1 MGGGLFPLQLCVTE
15 LFNIAHKTLIFPHIF
30 YILARNIDTFPLQ
43 QRKRYDHFFVSLR
56 LLQFATVACTIFTR
70 TLEFIA

>member
-15 LFNIAHKTLIFPHIF
+15 LCNHAHKTLIFPHVF
-30 YILARNIDTFPLQ
+30 YILARNIDTLPLQ
-43 QRKRYDHFFVSLR
+43 QRKCYDHFCVSLR
-56 LLQFATVACTIFTR
+56 LLQFPTGACTIFTR